1 MFRSPLR
8 LFVSILVAH
17 WSLVLLFAQPAPFM
31 AISPGT
37 ATILVGQTRR
47 FRAVDE
53 QGRTQH
59 NVHWMISDPAAFS
72 SEQGDELLLTAK
84 HAGEFRINAYSGDKA
99 AEATIKVVEGNAL
112 PMGSVIWSQP
122 QPSGCKATKIIQAMP
137 TENGPATFEQSEC
150 PDGTYLRAFSADG
163 VQMWRRKIDNAA
175 AATVPGL
182 PDVKSVPH
190 NRLNE
195 NSASVCDLVTVGSE
209 QEKVR
214 DLLKS
219 QNLSFTE
226 DAHQK
231 QVWLVDEGGTQCKL
245 WFDGKAVIKKRKIL
259 VVE

>member
-1 MFRSPLR
+1 MFRFLLR
-8 LFVSILVAH
+8 LLFSVLVALL
-17 WSLVLLFAQPAPFM
+17 SLALMFAQPAPFM

-37 ATILVGQTRR
+37 ATILIGESRR

-53 QGRTQH
+53 QGHMQH

-72 SEQGDELLLTAK
+72 LEQGDELLLTAK
-84 HAGEFRINAYSGDKA
+84 RAGEFRINAYSGDKA

-112 PMGSVIWSQP
+112 PIGSVIWSQP
-122 QPSGCKATKIIQAMP
+122 QPSGCKATKIIQATP
-137 TENGPATFEQSEC
+137 TENGPATFEQSQC

-163 VQMWRRKIDNAA
+163 VQMWRRKIDNSAF
-175 AATVPGL
+175 TIVPGL
-182 PDVKSVPH
+182 PDVKSVTH
-190 NRLNE
+190 NRLDE

-219 QNLSFTE
+219 KNVAFTE

-231 QVWLVDEGGTQCKL
+231 QTWLVDEGSTQCRL
-245 WFDGKAVIKKRKIL
+245 WFDGKSVIKKRKIL